1 MPAPRRHNLRLLAAL
16 VVVTGLVAGGWLVL
30 RDSGLVA
37 VRKVEVTGLT
47 GPQAASISAALTTAG
62 RDMTTLH
69 LRPEILRSAVAPYV
83 VVKDIAVERDVP
95 HGLRIAVT
103 ERVPVAKIVS
113 SRAAVPVAGDGTVLR
128 GTTADDVP
136 ELELPLPPAGDAITD
151 RRTLVTI
158 ALLARAPAPLRKKV
172 TTAFRGTRG
181 LTVRLAA
188 GPSVHFGTSDRM
200 AAKWASLT
208 AVLAS
213 PDSRGAT
220 AIDVRIPEHPAAA
233 GLEQA
238 SAQRGQPSSGT

>member
-1 MPAPRRHNLRLLAAL
+1 MHAPHRPNLRLLVATVAL
-16 VVVTGLVAGGWLVL
+16 AGLLVGGWLVL

-37 VRKVEVTGLT
+37 VREVEVVGLS
-47 GPQAASISAALTTAG
+47 GPQEDSIRAALTTAG

-69 LRPEILRSAVAPYV
+69 LRPEILRSAVAEYV
-83 VVKDIAVERDVP
+83 VVKDLSAERDVP
-95 HGLRIAVT
+95 HGLRITVT

-113 SRAAVPVAGDGTVLR
+113 SETAVPVAGDGTVLR

-136 ELELPLPPAGDAITD
+136 ELKLPLPPAGDTVTD
-151 RRTLVTI
+151 RRTLVAI

-172 TTAFRGTRG
+172 TTAFRGPRG

-188 GPSVHFGTSDRM
+188 GPSVHFGTSDRL
-200 AAKWASLT
+200 AAKWASLA

-220 AIDVRIPEHPAAA
+220 VIDVRVPEHPAAA

-238 SAQRGQPSSGT
+238 APQQGQLSSGT